1 MLPDNNDY
9 KDLVEDIKSKVR
21 EAQYRAMVK
30 ANGEMIQLY
39 WSGVSE
45 YKLTQEIP
53 EAFKRA
59 LPDAEVWEKHIRL
72 PFDEENNADD

>member
-9 KDLVEDIKSKVR
+9 KGLIEEIKRKVR

-39 WSGVSE
+39 WSIGRELNEQVQYGHTIWFSWKNCIVWMRDFGMVL
-45 YKLTQEIP
+45 KLS
-53 EAFKRA
+53 KMLGR
-59 LPDAEVWEKHIRL
+59 
-72 PFDEENNADD
+72 